1 MKIGVLAVQGAF
13 IEHERMIQN
22 LGAQTIELRQK
33 DDLHN
38 LDGLILPGGESTVQ
52 SLLLDK
58 LEMKQLLKGL
68 IEDGLPTLATCAG
81 LILLAKNIDNA
92 PKSHLATLPVS
103 VKRNAFGRQLSSF
116 VTKQNVG
123 CVSDYPEVFIRA
135 PYISSTEDG
144 VETLCVHEDKIV
156 GVKYKHQIGL
166 AFHPELTDDTRIH
179 QKFLELIAA

>member
-13 IEHERMIQN
+13 IEHEIMIQK
-22 LGAQTIELRQK
+22 LGADTVELRNK
-33 DDLHN
+33 NDLKN

-58 LEMKQLLKGL
+58 LEMKLLLKGL
-68 IEDGLPTLATCAG
+68 IEEGIPTLATCAG

-116 VTKQNVG
+116 VTKHNVG

-135 PYISSTEDG
+135 PYISSTEEG
-144 VETLCVHEDKIV
+144 VEILCIHEDKIV
-156 GVKYKHQIGL
+156 GVKYKNQIGL
-166 AFHPELTDDTRIH
+166 AFHPELTEDTRIH
-179 QKFLELIAA
+179 KKFLEQITV

>member
-13 IEHERMIQN
+13 IEHERMIQS
-22 LGAQTIELRQK
+22 LGAETIEIRQK
-33 DDLHN
+33 NDLRD
-38 LDGLILPGGESTVQ
+38 LDGVILPGGESTVQ

-58 LEMKQLLKGL
+58 LQMKQTLKSM

-92 PKSHLATLPVS
+92 PQSHLATLPVS
-103 VKRNAFGRQLSSF
+103 VKRNAFGRQLASF

-123 CVSDYPEVFIRA
+123 SITDYPEVFIRA
-135 PYISSTEDG
+135 PYISCTEAG

-156 GVKYKHQIGL
+156 GVKYTNQIGL
-166 AFHPELTDDTRIH
+166 AFPPELTDASRLH
-179 QKFLELIAA
+179 QKFLEMI